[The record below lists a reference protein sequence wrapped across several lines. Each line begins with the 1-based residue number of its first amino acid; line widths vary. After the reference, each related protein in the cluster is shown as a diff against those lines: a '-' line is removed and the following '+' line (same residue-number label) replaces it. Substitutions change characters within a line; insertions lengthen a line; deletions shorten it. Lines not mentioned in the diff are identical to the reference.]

1 MNVAIIGTGNVGKI
15 YLSILKKNKKINKI
29 YFVDKFENPKKNII
43 SFNKFKNLQNVKI
56 HYAFICSPS
65 NLHYEHAKFFLK
77 RKIPT
82 LIEKP
87 FVLKLCDANK
97 LVKLSKLNKVTCY
110 TVFQNRFNASLIE
123 LKKKILN
130 LKKTKKIFYVDFKLF
145 WKRDKIYYSDGW
157 HGKYKSD
164 GGVLTNQAIH
174 MLDIMITFFGK
185 INGFNC
191 SFGFNKKKL
200 QAEDF
205 ISIKF
210 EMLSGVIINFVS
222 TTRADFNYEV
232 SIDVI
237 SSSKRYKVEGI
248 SMNKFY
254 IYKKGKK
261 TLSKKNS
268 EYFSQGHGIHHT
280 KLINLFLKNKLKEF
294 SIEKN
299 IYTLKVIHSIY
310 NQIKKKDNLF
320 PIKSK
325 QSILGL

>member
-15 YLSILKKNKKINKI
+15 YLSILKKNKTINKI
-29 YFVDKFENPKKNII
+29 YFVDKFENSKKNII
-43 SFNKFKNLQNVKI
+43 SFNKFKNLKNVKI

-87 FVLKLCDANK
+87 FVLKLNDANK
-97 LVKLSKLNKVTCY
+97 LVKLSKLNKVSCY

-130 LKKTKKIFYVDFKLF
+130 LKKKKKIFYVDFKLF

-157 HGKYKSD
+157 HGKYKCD

-174 MLDIMITFFGK
+174 MLDIMINFFGK

-191 SFGFNKKKL
+191 SFGFDKKKL

-205 ISIKF
+205 ISLKF

-261 TLSKKNS
+261 ILSKKNS
-268 EYFSQGHGIHHT
+268 EYFSEGHGIHHI